1 MRAETEQGRMEA
13 VWRDRAHRL
22 SRRSAATEVGQDLRP
37 VMVLGIGAERYAVEL
52 RDVEE
57 VLPQVR
63 VTPVPGAA
71 AVVAGVINVHGDIRP
86 VMDLR
91 RLLGMD
97 GVASGARPRVIV
109 LCKEGRRMGLQID
122 SVEQIRWI
130 GSQELESDENSGRP
144 RHITGST
151 KDLLMLMNTEAIFA
165 ELQIGVAA

>member
-13 VWRDRAHRL
+13 VWRERAHRL
-22 SRRSAATEVGQDLRP
+22 SRRSATKAGQDLRP

-63 VTPVPGAA
+63 VTPVPGAP

-97 GVASGARPRVIV
+97 GVASGDRPRVIV

-130 GSQELESDENSGRP
+130 GSQELQSDENSGRS
-144 RHITGST
+144 RHIAGST
-151 KDLLMLMNTEAIFA
+151 KDLLMLINTEALFA
-165 ELQIGVAA
+165 ELQIGVAT